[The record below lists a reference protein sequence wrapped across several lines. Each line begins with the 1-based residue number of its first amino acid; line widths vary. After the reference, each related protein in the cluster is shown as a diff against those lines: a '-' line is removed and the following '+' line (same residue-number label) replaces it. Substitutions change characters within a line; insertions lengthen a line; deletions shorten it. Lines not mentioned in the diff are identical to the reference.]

1 MDQIDSIRKI
11 IKETNKYEDLYN
23 LPLILY
29 KSSNLLAE
37 HSKDLSIGIFNV
49 PCGGFGDVILYQKHL
64 MII

>member
-23 LPLILY
+23 LPLTLY
-29 KSSNLLAE
+29 KSSNLLLNIQ
-37 HSKDLSIGIFNV
+37 KI
-49 PCGGFGDVILYQKHL
+49 YQLVSLMYLVVLGMLFLPKHL